1 MTWEQTHRRLDAL
14 RETETALMTSPDRV
28 PWRPGYEELFG
39 TPEGLAEA
47 LRYRW
52 RLRLQAQ
59 IDPELDNDVLD
70 ETVARLRREMP
81 PLVADLLPA
90 APPAAEALTAACR

>member
-1 MTWEQTHRRLDAL
+1 MTWAQTHRRQQAL
-14 RETETALMTSPDRV
+14 RETEAALKTSPDRI

-39 TPEGLAEA
+39 TPGGLAEA

-52 RLRLQAQ
+52 RLQIQAQ
-59 IDPELDNDVLD
+59 IDPELDDDVLD

-81 PLVADLLPA
+81 PLVADLLPEAPTAVEAIA
-90 APPAAEALTAACR
+90 AVC